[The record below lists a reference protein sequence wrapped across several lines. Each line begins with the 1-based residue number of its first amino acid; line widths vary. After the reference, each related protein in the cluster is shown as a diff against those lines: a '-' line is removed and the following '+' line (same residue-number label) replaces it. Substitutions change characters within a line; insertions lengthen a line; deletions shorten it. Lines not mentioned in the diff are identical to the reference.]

1 MQTTGQPSNQP
12 TDPAS
17 VLIAHDRWANERLY
31 AACQALT
38 AELFNQPFEMGT
50 GSLSSNLLHNLGA
63 MHGWTDVLNQTPSR
77 PRLEEQSCT
86 LGQIIELHDPT
97 SSAFEQAALAKP
109 FDTVITRERGDQ
121 TYTFTAGGILTH
133 VMTHSMHH
141 RAQCYN
147 MLRQLG
153 IKDQPMSS
161 IMEWMITTHG

>member
-38 AELFNQPFEMGT
+38 AEQFSQPFEMGT

-77 PRLEEQSCT
+77 PRLEEQPHT
-86 LGQIIELHDPT
+86 LDQIIELHDPT

-109 FDTVITRERGDQ
+109 FDTIITRERADQ

-153 IKDQPMSS
+153 VQKQPMSS
-161 IMEWMITTHG
+161 IMEWMITTD